1 MCPGSSARIAASARP
16 ARWPRLLLRLVT
28 TLGILLAGRA
38 GRAADIAVLDSDS
51 NAVASGRTLRLPATG
66 EIALDKSGNGYVTVG
81 LALSDV
87 DNEGFDLILVMNN
100 GNVATSA
107 TLVMT
112 RRTLRAVSLGGLSC
126 RSELWA
132 GTPVTGATS
141 AHVDVK
147 VRPIAGNP
155 PAPSV
160 SGTIVSFSNVASSS
174 IGGPCC
180 VDSANSG
187 EGMSTIS
194 KTMTGTSRGD
204 ALFNSVCTKWPA
216 GVAPTLPAPDPV
228 NDPEMVPRSLLSTAG
243 GMQHFAGTSPGADVL
258 RPAVSHRTLR
268 WLQSGSRVWGL
279 TGLMLLATDTPN
291 VPDAGTPGPDMA
303 PPLADAGPAA
313 PPDTSP
319 PADVAVPPDV
329 ARVDTPSSPVD
340 ARPDSN
346 TDTVISPPP
355 DALGVS
361 DAASPPPDARLPDA
375 DADADASA
383 SAGPFAWRV
392 GCACELGSPRGAPAG
407 APAVILALLVLL
419 ALRRARRDR

>member
-16 ARWPRLLLRLVT
+16 ARWPRLLLPLVT
-28 TLGILLAGRA
+28 ALGILLAGRP
-38 GRAADIAVLDSDS
+38 GRAADIAVLDWAS
-51 NAVASGRTLRLPATG
+51 NAVAAGRTLRLPATG
-66 EIALDKSGNGYVTVG
+66 ELALDKSGNGFVTVG

-87 DNEGFDLILVMNN
+87 ENEGFDLILVMNN

-112 RRTLRAVSLGGLSC
+112 RRTLRAVNLGGLSC

-155 PAPSV
+155 PSPSV

-216 GVAPTLPAPDPV
+216 GVPPTLPTPDPV
-228 NDPEMVPRSLLSTAG
+228 NDPEMVPRSLLSTVG
-243 GMQHFAGTSPGADVL
+243 VMQHFTGTSPGADVL

-279 TGLMLLATDTPN
+279 TGLMLLATDAPN
-291 VPDAGTPGPDMA
+291 VPDAGPPGPDMA
-303 PPLADAGPAA
+303 PPLPEAGPAG
-313 PPDTSP
+313 PPDTSR
-319 PADVAVPPDV
+319 PADVARPPDAV
-329 ARVDTPSSPVD
+329 RVDTPASPIDAQPDSSP
-340 ARPDSN
+340 
-346 TDTVISPPP
+346 DTVISPPP

-361 DAASPPPDARLPDA
+361 DAASPPPDARLPN
-375 DADADASA
+375 ADASA

-392 GCACELGSPRGAPAG
+392 GCACELGSPRGVPPG
-407 APAVILALLVLL
+407 APLVIVAALALL